1 MSKDLYND
9 IYDLGVLYNFEN
21 PTESI
26 GRRRHLFTKSACE
39 NISKICLVE
48 YRGNKKLIVKSTEKE
63 GKLSILTW
71 TFGIPRTAICSVLK
85 KYRATGS
92 VENKPRKGRKKLFTE
107 RDDNAVLWLVGKK
120 IGCPI
125 YVTLPINLTRRVIEL
140 LVASP
145 SLE

>member
-1 MSKDLYND
+1 M
-9 IYDLGVLYNFEN
+9 GVLYNFEN

-125 YVTLPINLTRRVIEL
+125 YVTLPINLTKRVIEL